1 MGIRLP
7 NSTNYVHLDES
18 NLLELHRAMDYN
30 ILGQPIIRT
39 LTSDTPG
46 SAAIDAFGRGRFA
59 VPYTIADYSHVYGQ
73 EEEMITETSGSGTT
87 SNKPDEASIELSLGT
102 GDTDFVVH
110 QSRQYHQY
118 QPGKSQ
124 LVMMSFT
131 FQSVRANTSKRLG
144 YFDDRNGVFLQQ
156 AGDGTVSIVKRS
168 YSSGAPV
175 DTTINQ
181 ADWNLNKLDGSVAS
195 LGLTLDLTKTHL
207 LMIDFQWLGVGRIR
221 VGFAI
226 GGTIVYCHEFKHANS
241 ATTVY
246 WSNPALPVR
255 CEMRNTGTAVG
266 TTTMLQTCATVISE
280 GGDQTTGAS
289 HSAVTPVKASK
300 SWGNGDIGRRQVVL
314 ALRLKNSVVSR
325 PNRGLIKLNSYSLQS
340 SSASV
345 ILEMWRLTDS
355 SRLSRSDSTAPTWV
369 DVEGESIAQVSY
381 DAQFIETGN
390 LIYSFKTDSSFIA
403 ANNPSGKQSSG
414 VSSLGATIAKRD
426 YIAQNYDSTDSQV
439 WCMTATALTTTSTN
453 VWGSLTW
460 NEQK

>member
-1 MGIRLP
+1 MASDYSNDYRHPADTNLNKLTTAMEY
-7 NSTNYVHLDES
+7 NS
-18 NLLELHRAMDYN
+18 
-30 ILGQPIIRT
+30 LGEPIIRT

-59 VPYTIADYSHVYGQ
+59 APYTIADYSHAYGQ
-73 EEEMITETSGSGTT
+73 EEEMITEASGSGTT

-102 GDTDFVVH
+102 GATDYVVH

-124 LVMMSFT
+124 LVMMSFN
-131 FQSVRANTSKRLG
+131 FQTVRANTSKRLG

-168 YSSGAPV
+168 YSSGAAV
-175 DTTINQ
+175 DTTIDQ
-181 ADWNLNKLDGSVAS
+181 ADWNINKLDGSEAS
-195 LGLTLDLTKTHL
+195 AGITLDLTKSHL
-207 LMIDFQWLGVGRIR
+207 LIIDFQWLGVGRIR

-226 GGTIVYCHEFKHANS
+226 GGAIVYCHEFLHSNVD
-241 ATTVY
+241 TTVY

-255 CEMRNTGTAVG
+255 CELRNTGTAVG
-266 TTTMLQTCATVISE
+266 TTTSLQTCATVMSE
-280 GGDQTTGAS
+280 GGDQTTGAT
-289 HSAVTPVKASK
+289 HSTVTPVLSSK
-300 SWGNGDIGRRQVVL
+300 SWSNGDIGRRQVVL
-314 ALRLKNSVVSR
+314 AVRLKNSIVSR

-340 SSASV
+340 SSSSV

-369 DVEGESIAQVSY
+369 DVGGESIAQVCY
-381 DAQFIETGN
+381 DAQFIETDN
-390 LIYSFKTDSSFIA
+390 LNYSFKTDSSFVA
-403 ANNPSGKQSSG
+403 ANNPSGKQAAG
-414 VSSLGATIAKRD
+414 VSALGASIAKRD

-439 WCMTATALTTTSTN
+439 WCLTATALTTTATN
-453 VWGSLTW
+453 VWGSITW